1 MDSSAAPQ
9 ACMISNNTK
18 NSNCQLTLTVLLQG
32 EKQIHG
38 EKHKTQACPGWGLS
52 AEKQQGKDEIQS
64 SKNP

>member
-18 NSNCQLTLTVLLQG
+18 NSNCQLTLTLLLQG

-38 EKHKTQACPGWGLS
+38 EKNKTQTCPGCFS
-52 AEKQQGKDEIQS
+52 AEKQEGKDEIQS